1 MSREEFLDHRYP
13 YYRAQQFINETL
25 PAEANV
31 LMVFVNQVLYMERAA
46 VYDSWPEASAFL
58 LAAEEAAGPREL
70 RELAH
75 SWGVT
80 HVFVYR
86 REENRLWP
94 HYAPRA
100 REVFDD
106 FLRRGAVL
114 KYEDDASEVY
124 ELATP
129 RRR

>member
-13 YYRAQQFINETL
+13 YYRAQGFINEAL
-25 PAEANV
+25 PREAKV

-58 LAAEEAAGPREL
+58 LAAEKAAGPQEL
-70 RELAH
+70 WELAR

-86 REENRLWP
+86 REEGRLWP
-94 HYAPRA
+94 HYTPRA
-100 REVFDD
+100 REVFGD

-114 KYEDDASEVY
+114 QYEDDASEVY
-124 ELATP
+124 ELVAP